1 MRSVKVILASKG
13 PAPRLIDILAPR
25 LVDYHKLKIK
35 LPAHA
40 SFHNSQPSSTLAHTS
55 PTKMPP
61 SMPCPSIRIPI
72 ELLTQS
78 SFSQF
83 GTVIENPAHS
93 SLPPSQRGPLPRT
106 VSANQG
112 SALKILDVTHMSN
125 LYSLAPS
132 QKPAK
137 AVMNMFVCAPRDL
150 RPHEPSDSIPSSWG
164 DLDLDEDD
172 YENME
177 RELLDVRILERH
189 PFTTQTFIPMG
200 LSGAERHTQYLV
212 IVAPTLPA
220 SASRRNTDRPPPYPT
235 PHRKPK
241 KQSKVTEIF
250 ARARPS
256 PFTNEAAPPLPQFS
270 RLHPS
275 ARPKGPGLPDLKN
288 LRAFVATGN
297 QAVTYG
303 AGTWHA
309 PMVVIGERP
318 VDFVVVQFA
327 NDVDIEDC
335 QEVVLTPG
343 RNAEEGVV
351 VMVDSDS
358 SGKVEVKAGIGSVK
372 ARL

>member
-1 MRSVKVILASKG
+1 M
-13 PAPRLIDILAPR
+13 PP
-25 LVDYHKLKIK
+25 
-35 LPAHA
+35 
-40 SFHNSQPSSTLAHTS
+40 
-55 PTKMPP
+55 KMP
-61 SMPCPSIRIPI
+61 SPSIRIPI

-83 GTVIENPAHS
+83 GTVVENPAHS
-93 SLPPSQRGPLPRT
+93 PLPRSQLGPLPT
-106 VSANQG
+106 VVSANQG

-132 QKPAK
+132 KKPAK

-150 RPHEPSDSIPSSWG
+150 RPHEPSESMPSSWG
-164 DLDLDEDD
+164 DLDFDEDD
-172 YENME
+172 YGNTD
-177 RELLDVRILERH
+177 RELFDVRILERH

-200 LSGAERHTQYLV
+200 LGGQDTHTQYLV

-220 SASRRNTDRPPPYPT
+220 SSSRLHKGRPPPYPT
-235 PHRKPK
+235 PKPLK
-241 KQSKVTEIF
+241 KNGIKDIF

-256 PFTNEAAPPLPQFS
+256 PFTNESAPPPSQFS

-288 LRAFVATGN
+288 IRAFIATGN

-309 PMVVIGERP
+309 PMAVIGSRP
-318 VDFVVVQFA
+318 IDFVVVQFA
-327 NDVDIEDC
+327 NGVGLEDC
-335 QEVVLTPG
+335 QEIELET
-343 RNAEEGVV
+343 NKAAEEGIV

-358 SGKVEVKAGIGSVK
+358 NGKVQVKAGVGSVK
-372 ARL
+372 AKL

>member
-1 MRSVKVILASKG
+1 M
-13 PAPRLIDILAPR
+13 
-25 LVDYHKLKIK
+25 
-35 LPAHA
+35 
-40 SFHNSQPSSTLAHTS
+40 
-55 PTKMPP
+55 PTKMPA
-61 SMPCPSIRIPI
+61 PSIRIPI

-93 SLPPSQRGPLPRT
+93 PLPRSQLGPLPT
-106 VSANQG
+106 AVSANQG

-132 QKPAK
+132 KKPAK

-150 RPHEPSDSIPSSWG
+150 RPHEPSNSMPSSWG
-164 DLDLDEDD
+164 DLDFDEDD
-172 YENME
+172 YGDAN
-177 RELLDVRILERH
+177 RELFDVQILERH

-200 LSGAERHTQYLV
+200 LSGQERHTQYLV

-220 SASRRNTDRPPPYPT
+220 SLSRMHTGRPPPYPT
-235 PHRKPK
+235 PKVK
-241 KQSKVTEIF
+241 KQKSIKEIF

-256 PFTNEAAPPLPQFS
+256 PFTNENAPPPSQFT

-288 LRAFVATGN
+288 IRAFIATGN

-309 PMVVIGERP
+309 PMVVIGARP
-318 VDFVVVQFA
+318 IDFVVVQFA
-327 NDVDIEDC
+327 NGVGNEDC
-335 QEVVLTPG
+335 QEIELQTG
-343 RNAEEGVV
+343 KTAEEGIV
-351 VMVDSDS
+351 VMVDSDP
-358 SGKVEVKAGIGSVK
+358 SGKVQVKAGIGSAK
-372 ARL
+372 AKL